1 MLRNRSF
8 VVSLVRVREALRR
21 SLSVCQSSCSCVEGR
36 VSRWHSQDR
45 QEPTTNCPLSLLPSH
60 PASVL
65 PFWTIWGAFPQ
76 AAMCFQSE
84 ANYSPPLVLFPA
96 EKKKQ
101 KTGNCLY
108 FTGSIFPIS
117 LLSAPSRPEPSGR
130 HIMCLNAAC
139 AYVSVFVSLWTDVCV
154 YN

>member
-1 MLRNRSF
+1 MLRDRSF

-21 SLSVCQSSCSCVEGR
+21 SLSVCRSSCSCVEER
-36 VSRWHSQDR
+36 VSSWHSQDR

-96 EKKKQ
+96 EKREAEN
-101 KTGNCLY
+101 GELSILY
-108 FTGSIFPIS
+108 RLHFPIS

-130 HIMCLNAAC
+130 HIMCLNAVC

>member
-1 MLRNRSF
+1 MLRDRSF

-21 SLSVCQSSCSCVEGR
+21 SLSVCRSSCSCVEER
-36 VSRWHSQDR
+36 VSSWHSQDR

-96 EKKKQ
+96 EKREAEN
-101 KTGNCLY
+101 GELSILY
-108 FTGSIFPIS
+108 RLHFSH
-117 LLSAPSRPEPSGR
+117 LSAVSTQPAWALWQTHYVFKCSL
-130 HIMCLNAAC
+130 CLC
-139 AYVSVFVSLWTDVCV
+139 ECVCESMDRCV
-154 YN
+154 CI